1 MWGERGARDTEG
13 KEREGQRPNTDM
25 TGRHTQR
32 TCLCHRRHRDET
44 ETRKQEMR
52 DTNKLRGIKELNST
66 P

>member
-1 MWGERGARDTEG
+1 M